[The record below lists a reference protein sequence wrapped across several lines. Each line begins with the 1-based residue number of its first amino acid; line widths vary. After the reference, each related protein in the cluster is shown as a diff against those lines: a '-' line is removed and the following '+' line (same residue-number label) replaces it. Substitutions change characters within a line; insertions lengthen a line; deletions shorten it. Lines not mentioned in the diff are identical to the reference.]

1 MAHGQDETDQI
12 APQEWIDALDRSD
25 ADIAAGR
32 VVSGD
37 GLMQRLRESIAEMK
51 AERALGKVRRTS
63 TENLAAALAE
73 AETRIERNPD
83 AGLRAPRPYPKLVR
97 PGCAWLKAGR
107 YWVAYTLTEP
117 PLIVGVFFETA
128 DIPRRF
134 AAY

>member
-1 MAHGQDETDQI
+1 LI
-12 APQEWIDALDRSD
+12 YS
-25 ADIAAGR
+25 
-32 VVSGD
+32 
-37 GLMQRLRESIAEMK
+37 RE
-51 AERALGKVRRTS
+51 AERQVDDLRRHYDRLNRVGAS
-63 TENLAAALAE
+63 ENLAAALAE

>member
-63 TENLAAALAE
+63 T
-73 AETRIERNPD
+73 
-83 AGLRAPRPYPKLVR
+83 
-97 PGCAWLKAGR
+97 
-107 YWVAYTLTEP
+107 
-117 PLIVGVFFETA
+117 
-128 DIPRRF
+128 RR
-134 AAY
+134 

>member
-1 MAHGQDETDQI
+1 MVRRETETAGRDSGDGSQVNEETRELMAHGQDETDQI

-63 TENLAAALAE
+63 T
-73 AETRIERNPD
+73 
-83 AGLRAPRPYPKLVR
+83 
-97 PGCAWLKAGR
+97 
-107 YWVAYTLTEP
+107 
-117 PLIVGVFFETA
+117 
-128 DIPRRF
+128 RR
-134 AAY
+134 